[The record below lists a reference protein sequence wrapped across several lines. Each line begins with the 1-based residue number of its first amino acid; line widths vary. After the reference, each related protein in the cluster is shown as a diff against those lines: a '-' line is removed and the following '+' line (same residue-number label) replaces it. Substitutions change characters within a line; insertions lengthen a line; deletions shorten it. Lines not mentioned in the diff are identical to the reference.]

1 MRITACLLA
10 AIACGGPMR
19 PRDVRASAR
28 GGTVEVSWRST
39 AETCRVQLA
48 DLDSGRPLGQPVVVR
63 GSRTVIPG
71 SASGVW
77 VDALPGG
84 RAIGV
89 VGAGD
94 EGGTGAPW
102 QIFAPWDFRRGAV
115 SANFPELGSAERLG
129 VLLVNHAG
137 ADGAAAEVTIEGASD
152 LPAAPAQ
159 STADLAAP
167 FPALHE
173 VLRAREAELA
183 LEAPAPAEPPQQV
196 ARSSFCV
203 VRGLDFSHHVRKPA
217 TLALATAHASIYLD
231 DDDLGE
237 YEGPVLQPLAQAFE
251 DRVWPAITSAFG
263 APTDVDGDRKLLVLI
278 THELGAHLNG
288 GWLIGYFG
296 NADLVRARDDSP
308 QCTAGGSNHAE
319 IVYLNDPRNG
329 SANGYAASDLFATI
343 YPAAVAHELQHLL
356 NFAHRC
362 VQRSCDGPEQTWINE
377 ALSKVAEDLAGYG
390 WNGAGGRAEGAAY
403 LGHPGG
409 RMRGYDGR
417 SLTRWEGDPIGNYQG
432 AHSFLR
438 LFTDRAGPGLP
449 GRIARG
455 PGGVPGLES
464 ALGIPLP
471 MAMAQWASALLL
483 SNEPGSPYSFSGSAW
498 SPLHERLRHLD
509 TRAAGPVSLRHDGIA
524 AMMSGAG
531 LGGPARVTVRS
542 REEMPPYVVVVRANA
557 RLPPR

>member
-1 MRITACLLA
+1 MQ
-10 AIACGGPMR
+10 

-28 GGTVEVSWRST
+28 GGAVEVSWRST
-39 AETCRVQLA
+39 AAVSRVQLA
-48 DLDSGRPLGQPVVVR
+48 DLDSGTPVGEPVVAR
-63 GSRTVIPG
+63 GSRAVLPG

-84 RAIGV
+84 RAVGV
-89 VGAGD
+89 VGAGE

-102 QIFAPWDFRRGAV
+102 QIFAPWDFRRGEL
-115 SANFPELGSAERLG
+115 SATFPDLGSGERLG
-129 VLLVNHAG
+129 VLLLNHAG
-137 ADGAAAEVTIEGASD
+137 AEGAEAEVMIDGASD
-152 LPAAPAQ
+152 VPAAPAQ
-159 STADLAAP
+159 LASDTPAA

-173 VLRAREAELA
+173 AVRAREAALA
-183 LEAPAPAEPPQQV
+183 LEAPAPMEPLREGGR
-196 ARSSFCV
+196 ASFCV

-217 TLALATAHASIYLD
+217 TLALASAHASIYLD
-231 DDDLGE
+231 DEDLGE

-263 APTDVDGDRKLLVLI
+263 TPTDLDGDGKLLVLI

-296 NADLVRARDDSP
+296 NADLVRARDESP

-329 SANGYAASDLFATI
+329 AANGHAAADLFATV
-343 YPAAVAHELQHLL
+343 YPATLAHELQHLL

-362 VQRSCDGPEQTWINE
+362 VQRPCDGPEETWINE

-390 WNGAGGRAEGAAY
+390 WNLAGGRAEGAAY

-409 RMRGYDGR
+409 AMRGYDGR

-438 LFTDRAGPGLP
+438 LFTDRAGPDLP

-455 PGGVPGLES
+455 GGGAGGLES
-464 ALGIPLP
+464 ALGMPLP
-471 MAMAQWASALLL
+471 MAMAEWASALLL

-509 TRAAGPVSLRHDGIA
+509 TRAPGSLSLRHDGIA
-524 AMMSGAG
+524 AVMSGPG
-531 LGGPARVTVRS
+531 MGGPARVIVRS
-542 REEMPPYVVVVRANA
+542 REETPPYVVVVRASA
-557 RLPPR
+557 QLPAH

>member
-1 MRITACLLA
+1 MRIIACLLA

-19 PRDVRASAR
+19 PREVRASAR
-28 GGTVEVSWRST
+28 GGAVEVSWRSN
-39 AETCRVQLA
+39 AAASRVQLA
-48 DLDSGRPLGQPVVVR
+48 DLDSGTLVGEPVVVR
-63 GSRTVIPG
+63 GSRAVLPG

-84 RAIGV
+84 RAVGV

-94 EGGTGAPW
+94 EGGTGATW
-102 QIFAPWDFRRGAV
+102 QIFAPWDFRRGAL
-115 SANFPELGSAERLG
+115 SATFPDLASGERLG
-129 VLLVNHAG
+129 VLLVNYAG
-137 ADGAAAEVTIEGASD
+137 ADGAPAEVMIDGTSD
-152 LPAAPAQ
+152 VPEVPAQ
-159 STADLAAP
+159 VVSGLAAV

-173 VLRAREAELA
+173 AARAGEAALA
-183 LEAPAPAEPPQQV
+183 LEAPAPMEQLQ

-203 VRGLDFSHHVRKPA
+203 VRGLDFSHHLRKPA

-263 APTDVDGDRKLLVLI
+263 APTDVDGDGKLLVLI

-296 NADLVRARDDSP
+296 NADLVRARDDSA

-329 SANGYAASDLFATI
+329 AANGYAAADLFATV
-343 YPAAVAHELQHLL
+343 YPATVAHELQHLL

-362 VQRSCDGPEQTWINE
+362 VQRPCEGPEEIWINE

-390 WNGAGGRAEGAAY
+390 WNAAGGRAEGAAY
-403 LGHPGG
+403 LGHPGAE
-409 RMRGYDGR
+409 MRGYDGR

-438 LFTDRAGPGLP
+438 LFTDRAGPDLP
-449 GRIARG
+449 GRIAG
-455 PGGVPGLES
+455 GTGGVSGLES

-471 MAMAQWASALLL
+471 MAMAEWASALML

-509 TRAAGPVSLRHDGIA
+509 TRAPGPVSLRHDGIA
-524 AMMSGAG
+524 AVMSGPG

-542 REEMPPYVVVVRANA
+542 REETPPYVVVVRADA
-557 RLPPR
+557 QLPTH